1 MSTANNPHR
10 EPRSLVI
17 SRKQQFFAFTG
28 MVLFLTGL
36 VATALLGQF
45 NIITI
50 ALCLLGIAIGS
61 IMFLPRVTR
70 NLSVYANMVLY
81 ALFFCAA
88 AIVFFMILQKHPLT
102 FDATESRNYS
112 LSTVT
117 SNFLERLDQPI
128 RATVFLANKQDRMS
142 ASLLLGEY
150 SRYSPNFDYRIVD
163 PFRETGLAQRYSAQ
177 VLPGDVYLERLTT
190 GTEKAERVVKVAK
203 LDEEQ
208 LTNGIVQLLRGRD
221 ITLYFTTGHGEPSLE
236 EDKVAAAVSGQSTDP
251 NNLQSLTSQLQR
263 AYVRPVPIDLSRRDS
278 IPVDASAII
287 VVRPKVDFN
296 PAETRLLRSYLDQGG
311 RVMFLLNPDIP
322 QLGTEI
328 RTALINLGSLI
339 REFGVELPPEVIVMP
354 LAQQSGQSIYM
365 TPVVAKEHR
374 ITQDVVTREVISV
387 FDQSRPVI
395 PGTPPENTFA
405 ESFLQSGDQAWA
417 FPIEE
422 LQKALISRTDPQI
435 TAKVD
440 DLKPISIGVAATRMA
455 PGKGEEGA
463 AKIMVVGNGSFVTTR
478 FLANVEWTLFMNGVN
493 WLTDSG
499 ELIAIPSSEI
509 ENTPSILSPGQ
520 RQFLFIL
527 VVIAVPTLVALGGLG
542 YSISRRGT
550 IQ

>member
-1 MSTANNPHR
+1 MSIAKKSSN

-17 SRKQQFFAFTG
+17 SKKQQVFAFLG
-28 MVLFLTGL
+28 LVLFLTGL

-45 NIITI
+45 SLITI
-50 ALCLLGIAIGS
+50 LLCLVGIGIGS
-61 IMFLPRVTR
+61 IIFLPRVTR

-81 ALFFCAA
+81 SLFFCAA

-112 LSTVT
+112 LSNVT
-117 SNFLERLDQPI
+117 SNFLKRLNQPI
-128 RATVFLANKQDRMS
+128 RATVFVSNRQDRMS

-163 PFRETGLAQRYSAQ
+163 PFSETGLAQRYSAQ
-177 VLPGDVYLERLTT
+177 VLPGDVYLERMTT
-190 GTEKAERVVKVAK
+190 ATQQAERVVKVNK

-208 LTNGIVQLLRGRD
+208 LTNGIVQSLRDKD

-236 EDKVAAAVSGQSTDP
+236 EDKVAAAVSGQSSDP

-263 AYVRPVPIDLSRRDS
+263 AYIRPLPLDLSRRQS
-278 IPVDASAII
+278 IPSDASAVII
-287 VVRPKVDFN
+287 VRPKVDFN
-296 PAETRLLRSYLDQGG
+296 PAETRILRSYLDNGG

-322 QLGTEI
+322 QLGTEM
-328 RTALINLGSLI
+328 RTALINLGALI

-354 LAQQSGQSIYM
+354 MARQSGQSIYL
-365 TPVVAKEHR
+365 TPVMAKEHR
-374 ITQDVVTREVISV
+374 ITQELPTTEVFTV
-387 FDQSRPVI
+387 FDQARPVI
-395 PGTPPENTFA
+395 AGTPPENIFT
-405 ESFLQSGDQAWA
+405 ESFLQSGDQAWS

-422 LQKALISRTDPQI
+422 LQKALISRTDPNV

-440 DLKPISIGVAATRMA
+440 DLKPINVGVASTRMA
-455 PGKGEEGA
+455 PERGENGA

-478 FLANVEWTLFMNGVN
+478 FLSNMEWTMFMNGIN

-509 ENTPSILSPGQ
+509 ENTPAILSPGQ

-527 VVIAVPTLVALGGLG
+527 VVIAVPTLIALGGLG

-550 IQ
+550 LQ